1 MAARLPLVRLSGQR
15 LTTLSR
21 ATRATSRLSGAQSL
35 STLTRSNAFP
45 RASGLLQ
52 ASSGINVSR
61 NLAPFVG
68 SQIRT
73 YADSI
78 VKVPQMAESITE
90 GTLKQ
95 FSKQVGDYV
104 ERDEEIATIETDKI
118 DVSVNAPEAGTI
130 KELLVN
136 EEDTVTVGQD
146 LIRLEVGGAAPE
158 AKEETAS
165 EQPKEPA
172 STEKPKE
179 TAAEPEKPKE
189 TKPAPP
195 KQAPAK
201 AESPKPA
208 ATESK
213 PAIGGREERRV
224 KMNRM
229 RLRIAERLKQS
240 QNTAAS
246 LTTFNEV
253 DMSSLMEFR
262 KLYKDDVLK
271 KTGVKLGFMS
281 AFSRACVLAM
291 KDVPAVNASIE
302 GPNGGDTIVYRDYVD
317 ISVAVATEKGLVTP
331 VVRNTETMDLVGI
344 EQSIAELGKKARD
357 NKLTIED
364 MAGGTFTI
372 SNGGVFGSLM
382 GTPIINL
389 PQTAV
394 LGLHAI
400 KDKPVAVNGKVEI
413 RPMMYLALT
422 YDHRLLD
429 GREAVTFLV
438 KVKEYI
444 EDPRRMLLG

>member
-1 MAARLPLVRLSGQR
+1 MLSRRVLTAARVVNLRRSVQQPLRGMPLPLLMNQV
-15 LTTLSR
+15 
-21 ATRATSRLSGAQSL
+21 
-35 STLTRSNAFP
+35 
-45 RASGLLQ
+45 
-52 ASSGINVSR
+52 
-61 NLAPFVG
+61 
-68 SQIRT
+68 RT
-73 YADSI
+73 YADTV

-95 FSKQVGDYV
+95 WNKQIGEYV
-104 ERDEEIATIETDKI
+104 EQDEEIATIETDKI
-118 DVSVNAPEAGTI
+118 DVAVNAPEAGI
-130 KELLVN
+130 LRELLAK
-136 EEDTVTVGQD
+136 EEDTVVVDQE
-146 LIRLEVGGAAPE
+146 IAKIEAGAAKPE
-158 AKEETAS
+158 GAEKPES
-165 EQPKEPA
+165 KEPPKKKEA
-172 STEKPKE
+172 STD
-179 TAAEPEKPKE
+179 A
-189 TKPAPP
+189 KPAP
-195 KQAPAK
+195 
-201 AESPKPA
+201 AESEKKP
-208 ATESK
+208 ESK
-213 PAIGGREERRV
+213 PEPEAAKPSPAPQPKKDAQPKKESQPATSGPVLGSREERRV

-281 AFSRACVLAM
+281 AFARASVLAM
-291 KDVPAVNASIE
+291 RDLPAVNASIE
-302 GPNGGDTIVYRDYVD
+302 GENGGDTIVYRDYVD

-331 VVRNTETMDLVGI
+331 VVRNTESLDMIAI
-344 EQSIAELGKKARD
+344 EKSIADMGRKARD
-357 NKLTIED
+357 GKLTIED

-372 SNGGVFGSLM
+372 SNGGVFGSLY

-389 PQTAV
+389 PQSAV

-400 KDKPVAVNGKVEI
+400 KERPIAVNGKVEI

-429 GREAVTFLV
+429 GREAVQFLV

-444 EDPRRMLLG
+444 EDPRRMLL